1 MNDTTG
7 HDDNDTPRTATVE
20 DMRTGYDWSEAVGFS
35 CKSASALPGY
45 SGPVAWGPDD
55 IAEVLASDEGEN
67 DGPNWIALLRLA
79 DGRLVAMSAGCDYTG
94 WDCQAGGGSLV
105 GGPDLEA
112 MHRLGLDPN
121 ERERMRITMA
131 A

>member
-7 HDDNDTPRTATVE
+7 TDDNDMHRTATVE
-20 DMRTGYDWSEAVGFS
+20 DMRGEVWADWPEAVKFS
-35 CKSASALPGY
+35 AESASALPGY
-45 SGPVAWGPDD
+45 SGPVTWGADD

-67 DGPNWIALLRLA
+67 DGPNWIALLRLK

-94 WDCQAGGGSLV
+94 WDCQAGGSSIV

-112 MHRLGLDPN
+112 MHRLGLDSD
-121 ERERMRITMA
+121 ERDRMRITL
-131 A
+131 